1 MYRYIDAASRP
12 SRWKAV
18 HNTRQSASSLSNLR
32 SSRRRT
38 ASAIGITKK
47 KNSALWT
54 HLNSPPSIASRNKST
69 ATSYGTERIPNTDF
83 SYANDTMISDAELYR
98 LAIVLGCAAMVLIV
112 LHHFL
117 ETNAEDLET
126 DVVQEKKATKVA
138 SAPTKAK

>member
-1 MYRYIDAASRP
+1 MNRWRCTDTSIDAASRP

-47 KNSALWT
+47 NV
-54 HLNSPPSIASRNKST
+54 ASRNKST
-69 ATSYGTERIPNTDF
+69 ATSCNTERIPDRDF

-138 SAPTKAK
+138 AAPTKAK

>member
-1 MYRYIDAASRP
+1 MEMYRYIDAASRP

-47 KNSALWT
+47 N
-54 HLNSPPSIASRNKST
+54 IASRNKST

-83 SYANDTMISDAELYR
+83 SYANDIMISDAELYR

>member
-32 SSRRRT
+32 SSRCRT

-47 KNSALWT
+47 NALWT

-69 ATSYGTERIPNTDF
+69 ATSYGTERIPDTDF

-138 SAPTKAK
+138 PAPTKAK